1 LQYGTQEEVAMG
13 LWKNWF
19 PIALAILWI
28 AMAAMAMVDF
38 ASFAATT
45 QPRKAVAAQEKPL
58 HSSQRATARTQGG
71 MALPDRG

>member
-1 LQYGTQEEVAMG
+1 MG
-13 LWKNWF
+13 VRKNWF

-45 QPRKAVAAQEKPL
+45 QPQKPVATQEKPL
-58 HSSQRATARTQGG
+58 HSSRA
-71 MALPDRG
+71 ALKTHGRLGPRVAMRQ